1 MAQSEHDDVNRLLA
15 RWGELLK
22 VRHELRGAGMTSY
35 RIIYSASWNSPEQHY
50 DAELGHFA
58 EGDALY
64 EAFIKN
70 IEENLD
76 GIERHLKTKGVT
88 VERPMFER

>member
-1 MAQSEHDDVNRLLA
+1 M
-15 RWGELLK
+15 EL
-22 VRHELRGAGMTSY
+22 
-35 RIIYSASWNSPEQHY
+35 PEQHY
-50 DAELGHFA
+50 DAELGHYA

-88 VERPMFER
+88 VEKPKFER